1 MALTPRTRLGVYEVI
16 AQIGEGGMGQVYRA
30 RDLTLH
36 RDVALKVLPDA
47 FASDPDRLAR
57 FRREAQVLAALN
69 HPNIAAIYGFE
80 ESTRVHA
87 LVLELVEG
95 PTLADRIAQGPVPL
109 DDALPIAR
117 QIAEAL
123 EAAHEQ
129 GLIHRDLKPANIKVR
144 PDGTVKVLDFGLA
157 KAMAPPDPAHMHA
170 SQSPTITSP
179 AMLTGAGM
187 ILGTAAYM
195 SPEQAR
201 GKLVDKRTDIW
212 AFGCVVF
219 EMLTGLRAFPGED
232 VADTLAAVMRA
243 EPGWNAL
250 PAQTPSGLRR
260 LLTRCFKK
268 DPRARMRDIGDAR
281 SQLEELISGAP
292 EERSVTGLSIVTS
305 RWQHALP
312 WAATGAI
319 AAVLAAVLGLWAPW
333 RTPSPPAP
341 LRLSADLGADVSL
354 RTGQRPAHLALSPD
368 GRLVVFSAQKADGT
382 FDLYV
387 RRLDALE
394 AVRLSGTNG
403 AGTPVFSP
411 DGLWVAFIADGR
423 LKKIPVTGGAAITVV
438 DDATA
443 VDGISWSEDGTTI
456 TFSP

>member
-1 MALTPRTRLGVYEVI
+1 MALTPSTRLGVYEVI

-144 PDGTVKVLDFGLA
+144 SDGTVKVLDFGLA
-157 KAMAPPDPAHMHA
+157 KALAPPDPAHMHA

-179 AMLTGAGM
+179 ALLTGAGM

-232 VADTLAAVMRA
+232 VTDTLAAVVRA
-243 EPGWNAL
+243 EPSWDAL

-292 EERSVTGLSIVTS
+292 EERSVTGLSIAHVALAACLAVGVDRRTRSSARGGSRALGTVADAVTAGTTPPERGSRRRCITAHRSETRTPRSVS
-305 RWQHALP
+305 RWPARGVQ
-312 WAATGAI
+312 
-319 AAVLAAVLGLWAPW
+319 
-333 RTPSPPAP
+333 RTE
-341 LRLSADLGADVSL
+341 G
-354 RTGQRPAHLALSPD
+354 
-368 GRLVVFSAQKADGT
+368 
-382 FDLYV
+382 
-387 RRLDALE
+387 
-394 AVRLSGTNG
+394 
-403 AGTPVFSP
+403 
-411 DGLWVAFIADGR
+411 
-423 LKKIPVTGGAAITVV
+423 
-438 DDATA
+438 
-443 VDGISWSEDGTTI
+443 
-456 TFSP
+456 